1 MVIDDNPI
9 NLKLTAALIRNAGF
23 LVEAVETAES
33 ALKLLDLNRPD
44 LIVTDLQMPGM
55 DGLGLTLAVKTNPAW
70 RSIPVILLTAEDSQE
85 TEVRA
90 REAGCASL
98 ICKPVDARLFPGLI
112 AAVMGTT
119 VPVNAASSLE
129 GLPIEEL
136 RGAFLASGAADC
148 RELLSEFTSSRLFV
162 PALDLV
168 LIRQALHRWAG
179 VGGTLGFPDIS
190 RKARALEALA
200 KVYDSRKRDE
210 LREKLFELLHQFTHA
225 KPLEQSP
232 AAMPTAGPPV
242 GNGFAAVTWKPV
254 ILVADDD
261 PTLRAFVKLSLDC
274 LGFVCRLADNGA
286 LACTLARN
294 DPPDA
299 IVLDVDMPRM
309 NGFEVLYALR
319 NQWCTRKI
327 PVILLT
333 ARREEADIA
342 NAAQLGA
349 LDYMT
354 KPFEIND
361 LIARL
366 HAMVA
371 PKHPKLALRSEA

>member
-1 MVIDDNPI
+1 
-9 NLKLTAALIRNAGF
+9 L
-23 LVEAVETAES
+23 ES
-33 ALKLLDLNRPD
+33 
-44 LIVTDLQMPGM
+44 
-55 DGLGLTLAVKTNPAW
+55 
-70 RSIPVILLTAEDSQE
+70 
-85 TEVRA
+85 
-90 REAGCASL
+90 
-98 ICKPVDARLFPGLI
+98 
-112 AAVMGTT
+112 
-119 VPVNAASSLE
+119 
-129 GLPIEEL
+129 
-136 RGAFLASGAADC
+136 
-148 RELLSEFTSSRLFV
+148 
-162 PALDLV
+162 
-168 LIRQALHRWAG
+168 
-179 VGGTLGFPDIS
+179 
-190 RKARALEALA
+190 LA
-200 KVYDSRKRDE
+200 KVYDPCKRDE
-210 LREKLFELLHQFTHA
+210 LREQLFELLHQFTHA
-225 KPLEQSP
+225 VPIEQPP
-232 AAMPTAGPPV
+232 ATLPKADLPA
-242 GNGFAAVTWKPV
+242 GNGSVAVTLKPV

-261 PTLRAFVKLSLDC
+261 PTLRALVKLSLEC
-274 LGFVCRLADNGA
+274 VGFACRLADNGA

-299 IVLDVDMPRM
+299 IVLDLDMPRM